1 MVAITESICWQMV
14 TKTVDSNAIGVVIY
28 QKPFSNSCYKE
39 KGVEDHP
46 FCDQKD
52 IMNISW

>member
-14 TKTVDSNAIGVVIY
+14 AKTVDSNAIGVVIY